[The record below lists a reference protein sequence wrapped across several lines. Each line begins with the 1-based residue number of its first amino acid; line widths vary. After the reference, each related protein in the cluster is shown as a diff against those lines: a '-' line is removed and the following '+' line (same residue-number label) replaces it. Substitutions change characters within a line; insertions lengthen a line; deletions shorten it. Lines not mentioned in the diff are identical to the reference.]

1 MENGFLSAQ
10 FTGHTSRPAADS
22 SSFTQ
27 VCEERRKWTQNSLQ
41 GWPVMNLGSETLRQ
55 SQWAL
60 GDISNIYLEQIQSSS
75 EKNRQGNSSD

>member
-1 MENGFLSAQ
+1 
-10 FTGHTSRPAADS
+10 
-22 SSFTQ
+22 
-27 VCEERRKWTQNSLQ
+27 
-41 GWPVMNLGSETLRQ
+41 MNLGSETLRQ